1 MQVLEK
7 DKIQLTYAHGDLL
20 LHQLIS
26 GAFQFGHGED
36 AQIITELEQV
46 DAFPAVVKEKVKT
59 WLDGGGVNAAVK
71 DKRSRLL
78 AQKAERTQG
87 MIDELAGLIG
97 GEDLQ
102 GQIIELLTAAL
113 KTRGVLPNKPPVEV
127 QHLHHGVLVQGED
140 GMKHFVPPDMIDQR
154 EGGFDDVL
162 QRERDADAQMMR
174 AAQTESPQ
182 GEADPD
188 AGSMAEE
195 IKKQPRPKRKAA

>member
-7 DKIQLTYAHGDLL
+7 DKIQMTFAHGDLL

-36 AQIITELEQV
+36 AQIITALDQV
-46 DAFPAVVKEKVKT
+46 EVFPDVIKAKVKA
-59 WLDGGGVNAAVK
+59 WLEGGGPNAAVK
-71 DKRSRLL
+71 DKRARLVQ
-78 AQKAERTQG
+78 QKAERTQG

-113 KTRGVLPNKPPVEV
+113 KTRGVLPEKPPVEV
-127 QHLHHGVLVQGED
+127 QHLHHGSLVMGED
-140 GMKHFVPPDMIDQR
+140 GIKHFVPPDMQESD
-154 EGGFDDVL
+154 EGGMDDVL

-182 GEADPD
+182 GEADPEV
-188 AGSMAEE
+188 GSMAEE
-195 IKKQPRPKRKAA
+195 VKTRPRPKRKAA